1 MSAVMTTMK
10 DAIEE
15 GVVGS
20 ISVLSGEASTSL
32 ETPLHT
38 RNFVNGFAT
47 APAALARKGFG
58 LLATLVVPPVSVAV
72 THLPGG
78 EQRLF
83 QPGSYTLWDVKPGM
97 VLVQWVD
104 MRRQQ
109 VRVGPIEGLS
119 ADKWRVRLWLV
130 AEVEVDDPVCIAA
143 HREPLSALLAALR
156 TGALRYIEQHSHA
169 DLTGCSGDQGGLDAP
184 ALIIQ
189 ERLKDDA
196 GLVGLH
202 VIRVRVLERQGDERQ
217 IEAATAATVQAA
229 QIDEQLR
236 IAAARQRAQLAELES
251 QAVLAEREHAL
262 RLSEAAAVAREKLLL
277 QQNEVQQAALA
288 ARLEIALAQI
298 RAQAAEIA
306 RDEQQ
311 WQAEQVRLQNEWDL
325 LQKQQLEVHRTD
337 QQLRLM
343 DAQHGMLH
351 TEGELALD
359 AEERR
364 NSHALALAE
373 IQQHLTEQRTL
384 QSQAQS
390 ERRIQHEQTLLELH
404 LRHEQLVAQQMQQLE
419 QWRFQQI
426 QVGVQHQQ
434 QHERQMAV
442 IAGTAQVA
450 AAAAALPDDLEVSDI
465 DRHEVADLGLRSLQA
480 MAG

>member
-58 LLATLVVPPVSVAV
+58 LLATLVVPPGSVAV

-189 ERLKDDA
+189 ERL
-196 GLVGLH
+196 
-202 VIRVRVLERQGDERQ
+202 R
-217 IEAATAATVQAA
+217 
-229 QIDEQLR
+229 
-236 IAAARQRAQLAELES
+236 
-251 QAVLAEREHAL
+251 
-262 RLSEAAAVAREKLLL
+262 
-277 QQNEVQQAALA
+277 
-288 ARLEIALAQI
+288 
-298 RAQAAEIA
+298 
-306 RDEQQ
+306 
-311 WQAEQVRLQNEWDL
+311 
-325 LQKQQLEVHRTD
+325 
-337 QQLRLM
+337 M
-343 DAQHGMLH
+343 M
-351 TEGELALD
+351 
-359 AEERR
+359 
-364 NSHALALAE
+364 
-373 IQQHLTEQRTL
+373 
-384 QSQAQS
+384 
-390 ERRIQHEQTLLELH
+390 
-404 LRHEQLVAQQMQQLE
+404 
-419 QWRFQQI
+419 
-426 QVGVQHQQ
+426 
-434 QHERQMAV
+434 
-442 IAGTAQVA
+442 
-450 AAAAALPDDLEVSDI
+450 
-465 DRHEVADLGLRSLQA
+465 LGLWVC
-480 MAG
+480 M